1 MQKNFGLAAVGS
13 HPKGRGVIT
22 LKRKCAG
29 SRHGTRLNEAFRAL
43 RIIAQGMR
51 LAVVRVQ

>member
-29 SRHGTRLNEAFRAL
+29 SWHGTSSMKLF
-43 RIIAQGMR
+43 
-51 LAVVRVQ
+51 VR